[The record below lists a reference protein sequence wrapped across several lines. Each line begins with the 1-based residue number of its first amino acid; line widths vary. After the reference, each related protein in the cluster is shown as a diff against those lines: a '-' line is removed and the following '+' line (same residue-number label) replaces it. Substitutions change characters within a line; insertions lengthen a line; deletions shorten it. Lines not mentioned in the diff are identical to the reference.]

1 VTDCDAFT
9 HALAVLRAHARFRAC
24 TLARIRVLDND
35 AHTHTHTHT
44 HAHTHPHPRARARA
58 RKQNHH
64 HHHHHLITPHRP
76 FLHCTHISA
85 HARISCTRA
94 GGGSGP
100 TVNRLS
106 AKPRPG
112 FRVVSVPYWH
122 ALLPTH
128 PLALPNT
135 TSFYF
140 WPKAKGLA
148 IGTLHFT
155 MQDGQ
160 QLHLVL
166 RATSARPRL
175 EIANDMTVGP
185 LKYVLRPLRI
195 TLYVYNNNGCAF

>member
-1 VTDCDAFT
+1 M
-9 HALAVLRAHARFRAC
+9 
-24 TLARIRVLDND
+24 
-35 AHTHTHTHT
+35 
-44 HAHTHPHPRARARA
+44 
-58 RKQNHH
+58 
-64 HHHHHLITPHRP
+64 
-76 FLHCTHISA
+76 
-85 HARISCTRA
+85 
-94 GGGSGP
+94 
-100 TVNRLS
+100 S

-112 FRVVSVPYWH
+112 IRVVSVPYWH
-122 ALLPTH
+122 ALSPTH

-175 EIANDMTVGP
+175 EIANETTVGP

-195 TLYVYNNNGCAF
+195 TFFVYNNNDCAFQSYQRNSMVGYRITFTLECEVVWHAHLIAQLIAFYQMLLIHQQKFVLFMQSL